1 MRVLL
6 VLPIA
11 IPLVTGVVALLLR
24 RFRAA
29 QRVVSVAG
37 AAGLLAATVAIL
49 ARVQASGIAAV
60 QMGGWQAPFGITLA
74 ADALSAGL
82 LVATALVLLAV
93 VCYAMVGMDA
103 ERERFG
109 FYPLTFLL
117 VTGVNGAFI
126 TGDLFNLY
134 VWFEVL
140 LIASFV
146 LLVLGNERI
155 QLDGAIKYVGINLIS
170 SVSFLVA
177 IGLFYGQTGTL
188 NMADAAGKVQ
198 AAGLSGT
205 PMEAALV
212 SLFIVA
218 FGIKAG
224 IFPLFFWLPASYHT
238 PPAPIAAVFAGLLTK
253 VGLYAMVRVFP
264 LVFGAPTG
272 YTQVVLL
279 VAAGLTMIVGVLG
292 ALVERNVQRLLAFL
306 VVSAMGYI
314 LMGLAFYTEL
324 GLTGTVFY
332 MLQDVVVKG
341 ALFLMVGL
349 MQQATGARRLDQMGG
364 LYVKRPFL
372 ALLFFTPFFSLAGFP
387 PFPGFWGKLTLL
399 KAGFAAGQG
408 GLVAVALAVG
418 LVTLLIVAQVFS
430 VAFWREAP
438 AGEDAAPE
446 AESTP
451 ARPSV
456 RPPWLTTAPVAVLVL
471 MLLALGL
478 WAQPLYALSA
488 DAAAGLMNPD
498 GYIQAVLGP

>member
-1 MRVLL
+1 MQVLL
-6 VLPIA
+6 VLPLV
-11 IPLVTGVVALLLR
+11 IPLATGVLALLLR
-24 RFRAA
+24 RFRTA
-29 QRVVSVAG
+29 QRIISVLGAG
-37 AAGLLAATVAIL
+37 GLLAAAVAVL
-49 ARVQASGIAAV
+49 VRVEQEGVIAA
-60 QMGGWQAPFGITLA
+60 QMGGWDAPFGITLA
-74 ADALSAGL
+74 ADFLSAGL
-82 LVATALVLLAV
+82 LVVTALVLLAV
-93 VCYAMVGMDA
+93 VCYAIWGMDP

-109 FYPLTFLL
+109 FYPLTFLM
-117 VTGVNGAFI
+117 VMGVNGAFI

-170 SVSFLVA
+170 SVAFLTA
-177 IGLFYGQTGTL
+177 LGLFYGQTGTL

-205 PMEAALV
+205 GMEAALV

-224 IFPLFFWLPASYHT
+224 IFPLFFWLPAAYHT
-238 PPAPIAAVFAGLLTK
+238 PPAPVAAVFAGLLTK

-332 MLQDVVVKG
+332 MLQDVIVKG
-341 ALFLMVGL
+341 TLFLIAGL

-364 LYVKRPFL
+364 LYLKRPFL

-399 KAGFAAGQG
+399 QAGFEAGQPL
-408 GLVAVALAVG
+408 LVAVALAVG
-418 LVTLLIVAQVFS
+418 LVTLVVVAQVFAI
-430 VAFWREAP
+430 AFWRDAP
-438 AGEDAAPE
+438 AEVE
-446 AESTP
+446 AVQVP
-451 ARPSV
+451 ATTR
-456 RPPWLTTAPVAVLVL
+456 WMTTAPVAVLVL
-471 MLLALGL
+471 VLLGL
-478 WAQPLYALSA
+478 GFWAQPLYGLSA
-488 DAAAGLMNPD
+488 QAAASLMDPAP
-498 GYIQAVLGP
+498 YIQAVLGG

>member
-6 VLPIA
+6 VLPLV
-11 IPLVTGVVALLLR
+11 IPLATGVVALLLR
-24 RFRAA
+24 RLRGMQRAA
-29 QRVVSVAG
+29 SVLGAG
-37 AAGLLAATVAIL
+37 GLLAATVAIL
-49 ARVQASGIAAV
+49 GPVRAEGVVAA
-60 QMGGWQAPFGITLA
+60 QMGGWAAPFGITLA

-93 VCYAMVGMDA
+93 IVYAVSGMDP

-109 FYPLTFLL
+109 FYPLTFLMVL
-117 VTGVNGAFI
+117 GVNGAFI

-146 LLVLGNERI
+146 LLVLGNERL

-177 IGLFYGQTGTL
+177 LGLFYGQTGTL

-238 PPAPIAAVFAGLLTK
+238 PPAPVAAVFAGLLTK

-264 LVFGAPTG
+264 LVFGAPAG

-279 VAAGLTMIVGVLG
+279 GAAGLTMIAGVLG
-292 ALVERNVQRLLAFL
+292 ALVERDVQRLLAFL
-306 VVSAMGYI
+306 VVSAMGYV

-341 ALFLMVGL
+341 ALFLLAGL
-349 MQQATGARRLDQMGG
+349 MQQATGARRLGQMGG
-364 LYVKRPFL
+364 LYLKRPFL

-399 KAGFAAGQG
+399 QAGFAAGQG
-408 GLVAVALAVG
+408 ELVAIALAVG
-418 LVTLLIVAQVFS
+418 LVTLLVVAQVFS
-430 VAFWREAP
+430 VAFWRDAPVEKTEAASAP
-438 AGEDAAPE
+438 ATTQHWATTRWA
-446 AESTP
+446 
-451 ARPSV
+451 
-456 RPPWLTTAPVAVLVL
+456 TTAPVAALVLVL
-471 MLLALGL
+471 FALGL
-478 WAQPLYALSA
+478 WAQPLYDLSA
-488 DAAAGLMNPD
+488 QAAAGLMNPD
-498 GYIQAVLGP
+498 GYIQAVLGG